1 MWKTAKE
8 MLKSK
13 KFLAA
18 AVSGIVWLVGKV
30 GADLDSEELLGAV
43 TPLWAY
49 IIAQGAADFGKAKAT
64 AQTADTETPKA

>member
-1 MWKTAKE
+1 MLNTVKD

-18 AVSGIVWLVGKV
+18 VLAGVVWVAGRFGLS
-30 GADLDSEELLGAV
+30 LNSEELLGAV

-49 IIAQGAADFGKAKAT
+49 ILGQGVADLGKAKQVEA
-64 AQTADTETPKA
+64 PKA

>member
-1 MWKTAKE
+1 MWNTAKE

-18 AVSGIVWLVGKV
+18 CVAALVWLAGKA
-30 GADLDSEELLGAV
+30 GADLNNEELLGAV

-49 IIAQGAADFGKAKAT
+49 ILAQGAADWGKAKQVEA
-64 AQTADTETPKA
+64 PKS

>member
-18 AVSGIVWLVGKV
+18 AAAAVVWLAGK
-30 GADLDSEELLGAV
+30 GGLNLNTEELLGAV

-49 IIAQGAADFGKAKAT
+49 IIAQGAADWGKSKAQLE
-64 AQTADTETPKA
+64 APKA

>member
-1 MWKTAKE
+1 MWNTAKE

-18 AVSGIVWLVGKV
+18 IAAALVWGTGKI
-30 GADLDSEELLGAV
+30 GWNLNTEELLGAV

-49 IIAQGAADFGKAKAT
+49 VIAQGAADFGKAKAVE
-64 AQTADTETPKA
+64 APKS

>member
-1 MWKTAKE
+1 MWNTARE

-18 AVSGIVWLVGKV
+18 VLAGVVWIAGRF
-30 GADLDSEELLGAV
+30 GANLNSEELLGAV

-49 IIAQGAADFGKAKAT
+49 ILGQGVADLGKVKAVE
-64 AQTADTETPKA
+64 APKA

>member
-18 AVSGIVWLVGKV
+18 GIAVIVWLVGKL
-30 GADLDSEELLGAV
+30 GTDLNNEELLGAV
-43 TPLWAY
+43 TPLWAF
-49 IIAQGAADFGKAKAT
+49 ILAQGAADIGKSKAI
-64 AQTADTETPKA
+64 AGQTADTEAK